1 MGDSVPTASVELL
14 PSTPVS
20 RMYTPKAENGDSL
33 SSTTWK
39 SDHATAM
46 VEPGVAS
53 RCSVVSSLAS
63 APSVVALEG
72 DELVAFF
79 YGRPFAPDIAE
90 MQNMLVAASHR
101 RRGLGR
107 EIVERA
113 EADLREAG
121 YRAAIGA
128 NSVLHRGT
136 SPERCM
142 VARAFWIRMGWRIA
156 LNNARAISP
165 VRQAVTES
173 RVSLRPWLV
182 SQAPCR
188 NTAGWKWAALRTR

>member
-1 MGDSVPTASVELL
+1 MTADEDRGLVLRAGRPADAPAIADL
-14 PSTPVS
+14 IA
-20 RMYTPKAENGDSL
+20 RENRRPAD
-33 SSTTWK
+33 
-39 SDHATAM
+39 
-46 VEPGVAS
+46 VAAIA
-53 RCSVVSSLAS
+53 SSLGS
-63 APSVVALEG
+63 APSVVALDG

-79 YGRPFAPDIAE
+79 YGRPFAPDIVE

-113 EADLREAG
+113 ETALRDAG

-142 VARAFWIRMGWRIA
+142 AARAFWLRMGWRIA
-156 LNNARAISP
+156 LATGGSVVLIR
-165 VRQAVTES
+165 
-173 RVSLRPWLV
+173 WLGG
-182 SQAPCR
+182 
-188 NTAGWKWAALRTR
+188 AGGEGPG